1 MSEFEQV
8 YQAKTIHYSALLHR
22 RNVVGVGVGYK
33 EHAGRV
39 TDELSVVVL
48 VRNKIPRAA
57 LSDKDMIPQKVGGV
71 RTDVVEVG
79 EIRPLNAHTQ
89 RWRPAPGGVS
99 LGHYQVTAGTLGCV
113 VRDRASGR
121 RMILSNNHVLA
132 NSNDALPGDPIL
144 QPGAADG
151 GEVGRDTIG
160 YLERFIPIRYITEPA
175 TCNLALAYASLGNW
189 LAQRL
194 GARHRLQAFQSN
206 PIAVNRVDA
215 ALALPRQDND
225 LLEQNLEIGAIDG
238 VAAAELGMEV
248 IKSGRTTGLTNG
260 TITILE
266 ASIRVNYGLD
276 RAAVFEGQIVST
288 PMSQGGDSGSL
299 IVTRQGH
306 RAVGLLFAGSGQ
318 ATIFNPIQ
326 AVLDA
331 LKVDIPQRSPRQINQ
346 QIAVEKAQ
354 AVKQAYEHALLARPN
369 VVGVGVGLRRRG
381 GKRTD
386 EVGLVVMVE
395 RKVPKS
401 LLRAEDL
408 IPAEIDGVPVDVRE
422 VGQVEAQE
430 RFRGSPLADD

>member
-1 MSEFEQV
+1 ML
-8 YQAKTIHYSALLHR
+8 I
-22 RNVVGVGVGYK
+22 
-33 EHAGRV
+33 
-39 TDELSVVVL
+39 
-48 VRNKIPRAA
+48 I
-57 LSDKDMIPQKVGGV
+57 
-71 RTDVVEVG
+71 
-79 EIRPLNAHTQ
+79 
-89 RWRPAPGGVS
+89 
-99 LGHYQVTAGTLGCV
+99 
-113 VRDRASGR
+113 
-121 RMILSNNHVLA
+121 
-132 NSNDALPGDPIL
+132 
-144 QPGAADG
+144 
-151 GEVGRDTIG
+151 
-160 YLERFIPIRYITEPA
+160 
-175 TCNLALAYASLGNW
+175 NW
-189 LAQRL
+189 
-194 GARHRLQAFQSN
+194 FK
-206 PIAVNRVDA
+206 RVDA

-430 RFRGSPLADD
+430 RFRSSPLADD